1 MENIV
6 SMSDRECITIHVGQA
21 GCQIGDSSWK
31 LYCLEHGIDTEG
43 NMQNSQSK
51 GSCTSFF
58 SETEKGKYVPRT
70 VFVDLEPT
78 VLDGIRLGEQGKLFH
93 PEQLIN
99 SKEDAAN
106 NYARGRYTEGK
117 SLMPIVKNQI
127 RRLADNCNQLQGFLV
142 MHSMGGGTGSGFT
155 SQLQEELMMEY
166 GKKSKLQFSVYPSP
180 QMGTAVVEPYN
191 TILTTHHSMDYV
203 DCSFLVDNEAVYQI
217 NKDKLDIQQP
227 TYVDLNHL
235 ISQIMSSVT
244 ASLRFE
250 GALNTDLGEFQ
261 TNLVPFP
268 RIHFPITSYAPLVS
282 KSKANCEVLS
292 VAELTNAC
300 IEPSNQ
306 MVKCG
311 YAAKDAKYMGC
322 CLLYRGD
329 VTPRDVNNSINTL
342 KTKNKIKFVDWC
354 PSGFKIGINSNAPSI
369 LEINQ
374 GLSETSR
381 SACMLANSTSI
392 KEAWGKVNHKF
403 DLMYRKKAFLHWYE
417 GEGMDRAEFEEA
429 REDLAALEK
438 DYEEI
443 SSESTCSQD
452 EY

>member
-1 MENIV
+1 MDNIP

-31 LYCLEHGIDTEG
+31 LYCMEHGINTEG
-43 NMQNSQSK
+43 SMRDSKNK
-51 GSCTSFF
+51 GSCSSFF
-58 SETEKGKYVPRT
+58 SETEKGKFVPRS

-78 VLDGIRLGEQGKLFH
+78 VLDEIRLGEQGKLFH

-117 SLMPIVKNQI
+117 SLMPQVKNQI

-155 SQLQEELMMEY
+155 SQLQEELTMEY
-166 GKKSKLQFSVYPSP
+166 GKKSKLQFSIYPSP

-191 TILTTHHSMDYV
+191 TVLSTHHSMEYV
-203 DCSFLVDNEAVYQI
+203 DCSFIVDNEAVYEI
-217 NKDKLDIQQP
+217 SKKKLDVQQP

-235 ISQIMSSVT
+235 VSQVMSSVT

-282 KSKANCEVLS
+282 KSKATCEVLS
-292 VAELTNAC
+292 VSELTNVL
-300 IEPSNQ
+300 SHQ
-306 MVKCG
+306 
-311 YAAKDAKYMGC
+311 
-322 CLLYRGD
+322 
-329 VTPRDVNNSINTL
+329 
-342 KTKNKIKFVDWC
+342 IKW
-354 PSGFKIGINSNAPSI
+354 
-369 LEINQ
+369 
-374 GLSETSR
+374 
-381 SACMLANSTSI
+381 
-392 KEAWGKVNHKF
+392 
-403 DLMYRKKAFLHWYE
+403 
-417 GEGMDRAEFEEA
+417 
-429 REDLAALEK
+429 
-438 DYEEI
+438 
-443 SSESTCSQD
+443 
-452 EY
+452 